1 METKKNTFSFK
12 RLVLLLNRYFRENM
26 NREVMFWSI
35 LTLIFTILDQRDFVI
50 LVLFLSGIYY
60 SVLLNKEI
68 SKSVSGMHYLLIP
81 ATHAE
86 KLTATILLNTIFHFG
101 MTLLAYSIGNLLI
114 TLIYHVILKLDI
126 PVNWDLFQVTKQY
139 EINGFIQV
147 SVQNVF
153 WSVLGIF
160 AFIQSVFTLGS
171 LYFKG
176 NTVIKTIFTIFCFT
190 GIIMLVQI
198 VLLKTLWDVKYLKNA
213 ILPMLVMINDSTI
226 PTLIQKSIVW
236 GSFIILPFM
245 WLVSYFRLSE
255 KQI

>member
-35 LTLIFTILDQRDFVI
+35 LALIFTILDQRDFVI
-50 LVLFLSGIYY
+50 LILFLSGIYY

-86 KLTATILLNTIFHFG
+86 KLTAILLLNTIFHFG

-139 EINGFIQV
+139 EINGILQV

-176 NTVIKTIFTIFCFT
+176 NTVLKTIFTIFCFT
-190 GIIMLVQI
+190 GIILLIQL

-226 PTLIQKSIVW
+226 PALIQKSIVW

>member
-68 SKSVSGMHYLLIP
+68 SKGVSGMHFLLIP

-101 MTLLAYSIGNLLI
+101 MTLLAYSIGNL
-114 TLIYHVILKLDI
+114 
-126 PVNWDLFQVTKQY
+126 
-139 EINGFIQV
+139 
-147 SVQNVF
+147 
-153 WSVLGIF
+153 
-160 AFIQSVFTLGS
+160 
-171 LYFKG
+171 
-176 NTVIKTIFTIFCFT
+176 
-190 GIIMLVQI
+190 
-198 VLLKTLWDVKYLKNA
+198 
-213 ILPMLVMINDSTI
+213 
-226 PTLIQKSIVW
+226 
-236 GSFIILPFM
+236 
-245 WLVSYFRLSE
+245 
-255 KQI
+255 